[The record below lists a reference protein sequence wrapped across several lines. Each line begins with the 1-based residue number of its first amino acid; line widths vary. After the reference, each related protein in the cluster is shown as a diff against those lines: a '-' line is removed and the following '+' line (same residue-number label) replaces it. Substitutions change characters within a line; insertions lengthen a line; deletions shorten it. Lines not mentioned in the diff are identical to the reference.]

1 MHDFSSI
8 ERGQKTLDAIA
19 GRGNAET
26 VQQAV
31 QRLAALDPLDYEKS
45 RDAEAKHLSVRVG
58 VLDKQVSKAR
68 HAQADD
74 DGRAMKFPTVALW
87 PVPVNGAALLNE
99 LLATVQRFVV
109 CERDTAVA
117 TVLWCAFTWL
127 IDQVQ
132 VAPLAII
139 TAPEKRC
146 GKSQLLNLIGK
157 VCCRPLVASNISPA
171 AVFRVIEAYNP
182 TLLIDE
188 ADSFFRENEELRGVI
203 NSGHTRQSAY
213 VIRTVGEDHQP
224 KQFSTWGAKAI
235 CGIGKLPDTIVD
247 RAIVLELRRKLP
259 TESVE
264 RLRYAEPGLF
274 DRLASKL
281 ARFASDVGSD
291 IAVARPQLPDALND
305 RAQDNWEPL
314 LAIAD
319 IAGEHWPK
327 MARSAAL
334 KLAGMEQDTASLSAE
349 LLTDI
354 RSVFDDKQSDR
365 ISTADLLQALT
376 DDDIKPWATY
386 NRGKP
391 MSARQLVKQLKSY
404 GISPKTI
411 RVGYD
416 TAKGYLRPEFDDVF
430 HRYLA
435 LTPDSPKNSVT
446 SSQTPE
452 KSTNTD
458 TCSVTN
464 QQKPAD
470 HKSAFVTPKALNNN
484 YCYEVTQKTGGE
496 GVKIVEIEI

>member
-1 MHDFSSI
+1 MHEFSSI

-31 QRLAALDPLDYEKS
+31 KRLAALDPLDYEKS
-45 RDAEAKHLSVRVG
+45 RDAEAKRLSVRVG

-68 HAQADD
+68 HAEADEG
-74 DGRAMKFPTVALW
+74 GRTMKFPSVPLW
-87 PVPVNGAALLNE
+87 PVPLNGAALLNE
-99 LLATVQRFVV
+99 LLATIQRFVV

-127 IDQVQ
+127 IDHVQ
-132 VAPLAII
+132 VASLAII

-213 VIRTVGEDHQP
+213 VIRTVGEDHEP

-291 IAVARPQLPDALND
+291 IAIARPQLPDALND

-319 IAGEHWPK
+319 IAGDHWPT
-327 MARSAAL
+327 MARSTAL
-334 KLAGMEQDTASLSAE
+334 KFAGMEQESSSLSAE

-354 RSVFDDKQSDR
+354 RSVFDERQSDR
-365 ISTADLLQALT
+365 IATADLLQALT
-376 DDDIKPWATY
+376 GDDIKPWATY

-391 MSARQLVKQLKSY
+391 MSPRQLVKQLKSY
-404 GISPKTI
+404 GIFPKTI
-411 RVGYD
+411 RVGSE
-416 TAKGYLRPEFDDVF
+416 TAKGYLHLDFDDVF
-430 HRYLA
+430 QRYLA
-435 LTPDSPKNSVT
+435 IAGDSPKNSVT

-452 KSTNTD
+452 TSINTE

-464 QQKPAD
+464 QQKQAD
-470 HKSAFVTPKALNNN
+470 QKSAFVTPNLLNNN
-484 YCYEVTQKTGGE
+484 TCYDVTAKTGGD
-496 GVKIVEIEI
+496 GVKIVAIEI